1 MWSWPLLIAFAFIT
15 FSLFLNPNYS
25 DYINEVLHEN
35 PEDDMKQAQSDWDEG
50 GLTFIAKSSRKYN
63 WTGFLYKSE
72 VIVIFVFQLSR
83 IKEKYANP
91 LMSWKILFPSSHFFL
106 GV

>member
-1 MWSWPLLIAFAFIT
+1 MFFDVILTFAMCFR
-15 FSLFLNPNYS
+15 FYHFLFFFNPNYS

-63 WTGFLYKSE
+63 
-72 VIVIFVFQLSR
+72 
-83 IKEKYANP
+83 
-91 LMSWKILFPSSHFFL
+91 
-106 GV
+106 

>member
-1 MWSWPLLIAFAFIT
+1 MILTFANCFLL
-15 FSLFLNPNYS
+15 LFLSIPAHS

-63 WTGFLYKSE
+63 
-72 VIVIFVFQLSR
+72 
-83 IKEKYANP
+83 
-91 LMSWKILFPSSHFFL
+91 
-106 GV
+106 

>member
-1 MWSWPLLIAFAFIT
+1 LLIAYRFTT
-15 FSLFLNPNYS
+15 FSLFLDPPLHHS

-63 WTGFLYKSE
+63 WIFL
-72 VIVIFVFQLSR
+72 
-83 IKEKYANP
+83 
-91 LMSWKILFPSSHFFL
+91 
-106 GV
+106 